1 MWVADFPGCVADFC
15 SVVGV
20 FGCLLSRGSG
30 WLFTVEPG
38 AGHRSDE
45 DSTSPSAR
53 PMPII
58 CLGKR
63 WSAIGPTAAGTRG
76 PTLPRRRRAR
86 SLARRR
92 SADVSPSKSR
102 RSEASKIEGGG
113 SVHSREEEKLG
124 GGETDSPRHRF
135 LKRPNY
141 LGTSIGM
148 PTYTNL
154 GSGAG
159 PSATI
164 TVLTGASDTL
174 T

>member
-1 MWVADFPGCVADFC
+1 MHENRETMKHHIVMEKVAQRA
-15 SVVGV
+15 
-20 FGCLLSRGSG
+20 
-30 WLFTVEPG
+30 
-38 AGHRSDE
+38 SD
-45 DSTSPSAR
+45 
-53 PMPII
+53 
-58 CLGKR
+58 
-63 WSAIGPTAAGTRG
+63 
-76 PTLPRRRRAR
+76 
-86 SLARRR
+86 
-92 SADVSPSKSR
+92 
-102 RSEASKIEGGG
+102 EGGG